1 MSFFVRL
8 VSVSLTL
15 HFLFILVK
23 LSASARG
30 VVNITR
36 GVSQLVGAHLDD
48 PGALIVL
55 VLGGWLLLR
64 LATRHI
70 LLAAW
75 WLIGVVGSIR
85 GRSSRVILRSKHIP
99 CGLTVK

>member
-15 HFLFILVK
+15 HFLLILVK

-48 PGALIVL
+48 PRALIVL
-55 VLGGWLLLR
+55 VL
-64 LATRHI
+64 
-70 LLAAW
+70 
-75 WLIGVVGSIR
+75 
-85 GRSSRVILRSKHIP
+85 
-99 CGLTVK
+99 